1 MHGMRGLHGSRRATI
16 ADTDRAPAQRD
27 GPDHERRPWSLLVL
41 LSVAQFMVILDAT
54 IVNVALPSI
63 ARSLSFTAGALQWV
77 VTAYVLAS
85 GGLVLLG
92 GRAADVAGRR
102 RVFLTGLTVFTAASL
117 ASGLAPSAGALIAAR
132 AGQGIGAALLTPAA
146 LSVITTTYAG
156 AQRATAPASGA
167 RSAGPALPSACWR
180 AGS

>member
-92 GRAADVAGRR
+92 GRAADVAGRGPG
-102 RVFLTGLTVFTAASL
+102 FLCRL
-117 ASGLAPSAGALIAAR
+117 AGVKGVVLVHRPAPRGGVAD
-132 AGQGIGAALLTPAA
+132 
-146 LSVITTTYAG
+146 
-156 AQRATAPASGA
+156 
-167 RSAGPALPSACWR
+167 ALPARLAACAW
-180 AGS
+180 

>member
-1 MHGMRGLHGSRRATI
+1 MSTHRLWEGLMHGMPGLHGSRRATI
-16 ADTDRAPAQRD
+16 ADTGRAPAQRD

-77 VTAYVLAS
+77 VTAYVLLS

-92 GRAADVAGRR
+92 GRASDVAGRR
-102 RVFLTGLTVFTAASL
+102 RVFLAGLAVFTAASL
-117 ASGLAPSAGALIAAR
+117 ASGLAPSVHGRVAGQWPGPVRGCPDCLPRR
-132 AGQGIGAALLTPAA
+132 AGTGRGA
-146 LSVITTTYAG
+146 
-156 AQRATAPASGA
+156 
-167 RSAGPALPSACWR
+167 
-180 AGS
+180 

>member
-1 MHGMRGLHGSRRATI
+1 MHGMRGPRPVTTTEAGQNPA
-16 ADTDRAPAQRD
+16 AWGAPDR
-27 GPDHERRPWSLLVL
+27 ERRPWLLMVV

-54 IVNVALPSI
+54 VVNVALPSI
-63 ARSLSFTAGALQWV
+63 ARSLSFPAGGLQWV

-102 RVFLTGLTVFTAASL
+102 RTFLAGLALFTAGSL
-117 ASGLAPSAGALIAAR
+117 ASGIAPGAGALIAAR
-132 AGQGIGAALLTPAA
+132 AGQGVGAALLTPAA
-146 LSVITTTYAG
+146 CPSS
-156 AQRATAPASGA
+156 RPATRVRSGRPRWASGA
-167 RSAGPALPSACWR
+167 RSAGPAPPPACWP

>member
-1 MHGMRGLHGSRRATI
+1 HGMRDLHGSRRAPI
-16 ADTDRAPAQRD
+16 ADIDLVRAQRG

-63 ARSLSFTAGALQWV
+63 ARSLSFTAGSLQWL

-102 RVFLTGLTVFTAASL
+102 RVFLTGLTVF
-117 ASGLAPSAGALIAAR
+117 
-132 AGQGIGAALLTPAA
+132 
-146 LSVITTTYAG
+146 
-156 AQRATAPASGA
+156 
-167 RSAGPALPSACWR
+167 
-180 AGS
+180 